1 MVEVKNIFKYYGKQ
15 RVLNGLS
22 LSISKGEI
30 VSVVGSSGSG
40 KTTLLRIL
48 SGLEIPEVGS
58 INLDDTV
65 VNSSDVFIPPEK
77 RNCSLVFQ
85 DYALFPNMTML
96 ENIYF
101 GEGSENNKKIVSE
114 LIQVTNIEK
123 ILNKYPHEC
132 SGGEQQRVALV
143 RSMATQP
150 NLILMDEPLSNLD
163 FHLKSKISLM
173 ISEIIKR
180 YSTTAIIVTH
190 DIMDA
195 MKISDRI
202 IVIDNGIIL
211 QDGSPKE
218 IYESPISKLVAR
230 YFGETNFIPLEL
242 FPESNHHI
250 VYSNYKEPLIHV
262 RPNQFQLFNL
272 ENSKGKLIIE
282 GKIKSV
288 KNIASDLHIL
298 LDCQD
303 IQPDIYL
310 ILSVEKEL
318 KIGQVIKVMA

>member
-48 SGLEIPEVGS
+48 SGLEIPESGS
-58 INLDDTV
+58 INLDDVV
-65 VNSSDVFIPPEK
+65 VNSSDIFVPPEK

-101 GEGSENNKKIVSE
+101 GEGSENNKEIVSE

-150 NLILMDEPLSNLD
+150 NVILMDEPLSNLD

-250 VYSNYKEPLIHV
+250 VYSNDKEPLIHV
-262 RPNQFQLFNL
+262 RPNQFQLFSR

-288 KNIASDLHIL
+288 KNIASELHIL
-298 LDCQD
+298 LDCQE

>member
-1 MVEVKNIFKYYGKQ
+1 MVEVENIFKYYGKQ

-48 SGLEIPEVGS
+48 SGLEIPESGS
-58 INLDDTV
+58 IKLDDAV
-65 VNSSDVFIPPEK
+65 VNRSDIFIPPEK

-101 GEGSENNKKIVSE
+101 GEGSENNEEIVSE
-114 LIQVTNIEK
+114 LIHVTNIEK

-150 NLILMDEPLSNLD
+150 NVILMDEPLSNLD

-250 VYSNYKEPLIHV
+250 VYSNDKEPLIHV

-272 ENSKGKLIIE
+272 ENSKGKIIIE

-318 KIGQVIKVMA
+318 KIGQIIKVMA

>member
-48 SGLEIPEVGS
+48 SGLEIPESGS
-58 INLDDTV
+58 INLDDAV
-65 VNSSDVFIPPEK
+65 VNSSDIFIPPEK

-85 DYALFPNMTML
+85 DYALFPNMTIR

-101 GEGSENNKKIVSE
+101 GEGSETNKEIVSE
-114 LIQVTNIEK
+114 LIHVTNIEK

-143 RSMATQP
+143 RSMVTQP
-150 NLILMDEPLSNLD
+150 NVILMDEPLSNLD

-250 VYSNYKEPLIHV
+250 VYSNNKEPLIHV
-262 RPNQFQLFNL
+262 RPNQFQLFNQ
-272 ENSKGKLIIE
+272 EKSKGKLIIE

>member
-48 SGLEIPEVGS
+48 SGLEIPESGS
-58 INLDDTV
+58 INLDDVV
-65 VNSSDVFIPPEK
+65 VNSSDIFIPPEK

-150 NLILMDEPLSNLD
+150 NVILMDEPLSNLD

-202 IVIDNGIIL
+202 IVIDNGIVL
-211 QDGSPKE
+211 QDESPKE

-250 VYSNYKEPLIHV
+250 VYSNDKEPLIHV
-262 RPNQFQLFNL
+262 RPNQFQLFSQ

>member
-15 RVLNGLS
+15 KVLNDIS
-22 LSISKGEI
+22 LNISKGEI
-30 VSVVGSSGSG
+30 VSIVGSSGSG

-48 SGLEIPEVGS
+48 SGLEIPESGN
-58 INLDDTV
+58 INLDEMV
-65 VNSSDVFIPPEK
+65 VNSSDVFITPEK

-101 GEGSENNKKIVSE
+101 GEGSENNKEIVSE
-114 LIQVTNIEK
+114 LIHATNIEK

-143 RSMATQP
+143 RSMANQP

-163 FHLKSKISLM
+163 FHLKSKISSI
-173 ISEIIKR
+173 ISDIIRR

-202 IVIDNGIIL
+202 IVIDNGIII
-211 QDGSPKE
+211 QDGPPKDIYDSPN
-218 IYESPISKLVAR
+218 SKMVAR
-230 YFGETNFIPLEL
+230 FFGETNFIPLEL
-242 FPESNHHI
+242 HPKSNHHI
-250 VYSNYKEPLIHV
+250 IYSNDEEPLIHV
-262 RPNQFQLFNL
+262 RPNQFQLFSQK
-272 ENSKGKLIIE
+272 NSKGKLIIQ

-288 KNIASDLHIL
+288 KNIASDLHML
-298 LDCQD
+298 LECQD
-303 IQPDIYL
+303 IQPDVHL
-310 ILSVEKEL
+310 ILSVDKNL
-318 KIGQVIKVMA
+318 RSGQILKVMA

>member
-1 MVEVKNIFKYYGKQ
+1 LVEVKNIFKYYGKQ

-48 SGLEIPEVGS
+48 SGLEIPESGS
-58 INLDDTV
+58 INLDDVV
-65 VNSSDVFIPPEK
+65 VNSSDIFIPPEK

-101 GEGSENNKKIVSE
+101 GENSENNKEIVSE
-114 LIQVTNIEK
+114 LIHVTNIEK

-150 NLILMDEPLSNLD
+150 NVILMDEPLSNLD

-230 YFGETNFIPLEL
+230 YFGETNFFPLEV

-250 VYSNYKEPLIHV
+250 VYLNDNKPFIHL
-262 RPNQFQLFNL
+262 RPNQFQLFSQK
-272 ENSKGKLIIE
+272 NSKGKLIIE

-288 KNIASDLHIL
+288 KNIASDLHIF

-303 IQPDIYL
+303 IQPDIYI

-318 KIGQVIKVMA
+318 KIGQVLKVMA

>member
-1 MVEVKNIFKYYGKQ
+1 
-15 RVLNGLS
+15 
-22 LSISKGEI
+22 
-30 VSVVGSSGSG
+30 
-40 KTTLLRIL
+40 
-48 SGLEIPEVGS
+48 
-58 INLDDTV
+58 
-65 VNSSDVFIPPEK
+65 
-77 RNCSLVFQ
+77 
-85 DYALFPNMTML
+85 
-96 ENIYF
+96 
-101 GEGSENNKKIVSE
+101 
-114 LIQVTNIEK
+114 
-123 ILNKYPHEC
+123 
-132 SGGEQQRVALV
+132 
-143 RSMATQP
+143 
-150 NLILMDEPLSNLD
+150 
-163 FHLKSKISLM
+163 M

-250 VYSNYKEPLIHV
+250 VYSNDKEPLIHV
-262 RPNQFQLFNL
+262 RPNRFKLFSQ

-318 KIGQVIKVMA
+318 KIGQIIKVMA

>member
-48 SGLEIPEVGS
+48 SGLEIPESGS
-58 INLDDTV
+58 INLDDAV
-65 VNSSDVFIPPEK
+65 VNSSDIFIPPEK

-85 DYALFPNMTML
+85 DYALFPNMTIR

-101 GEGSENNKKIVSE
+101 GEGSESNKKIVSE
-114 LIQVTNIEK
+114 LIHVTNIEK

-143 RSMATQP
+143 RSMVTQP
-150 NLILMDEPLSNLD
+150 NVILMDEPLSNLD

-250 VYSNYKEPLIHV
+250 VYSNNKEPLIHV
-262 RPNQFQLFNL
+262 RPNQFQLFNQ
-272 ENSKGKLIIE
+272 EKSKGKLIIE

-303 IQPDIYL
+303 VLPDIYL

-318 KIGQVIKVMA
+318 KIGQVIKVTA

>member
-15 RVLNGLS
+15 KVINGLS
-22 LSISKGEI
+22 LGIGKGEI
-30 VSVVGSSGSG
+30 VSIVGSSGSG

-48 SGLEIPEVGS
+48 SGLEIPESGK
-58 INLDDTV
+58 INLDDAV
-65 VNSSDVFIPPEK
+65 VYSSDIFIPPEK

-101 GEGSENNKKIVSE
+101 GEGSKNNREIVSE
-114 LIQVTNIEK
+114 LINVTNIEN

-143 RSMATQP
+143 RSMAPQP
-150 NLILMDEPLSNLD
+150 KLILMDEPLSNLD

-173 ISEIIKR
+173 ISDILRR
-180 YSTTAIIVTH
+180 YNTTAIIVTH

-202 IVIDNGIIL
+202 IVIDNGIII

-218 IYESPISKLVAR
+218 IYDSPNSKMVAR
-230 YFGETNFIPLEL
+230 FFGETNFIPLEL
-242 FPESNHHI
+242 HPESNHHI
-250 VYSNYKEPLIHV
+250 IRLDNEARLIHL
-262 RPNQFQLFNL
+262 RPNQFQLFSQT
-272 ENSKGKLIIE
+272 NSKGKLIIE

-298 LDCQD
+298 LECQY
-303 IQPDIYL
+303 IEPDIYM
-310 ILSVEKEL
+310 ILSVEKDL
-318 KIGQVIKVMA
+318 KIGQILKVMA

>member
-48 SGLEIPEVGS
+48 SGLEIPESGI
-58 INLDDTV
+58 INLDDVV
-65 VNSSDVFIPPEK
+65 VNSSDIFIPPEK

-101 GEGSENNKKIVSE
+101 GEGSENNKEIVSE

-150 NLILMDEPLSNLD
+150 NVILMDEPLSNLD

-173 ISEIIKR
+173 ISEIIRR
-180 YSTTAIIVTH
+180 YRTTAIIVTH

-230 YFGETNFIPLEL
+230 YFGETNFIPFEL

-250 VYSNYKEPLIHV
+250 VYSNDKEPLIHV
-262 RPNQFQLFNL
+262 RPNQFQLFSK

>member
-15 RVLNGLS
+15 RVLNDLS
-22 LSISKGEI
+22 LIISKGEI
-30 VSVVGSSGSG
+30 VSIVGGSGSG

-48 SGLEIPEVGS
+48 SGLEIPESGN
-58 INLDDTV
+58 INLDDMV

-101 GEGSENNKKIVSE
+101 GENSKNNKQVVSE
-114 LIQVTNIEK
+114 LIHITNIEN

-132 SGGEQQRVALV
+132 SGGEQQRVAIV
-143 RSMATQP
+143 RSMANQP

-163 FHLKSKISLM
+163 FHLKSKISSI
-173 ISEIIKR
+173 ISDIIRR

-202 IVIDNGIIL
+202 IVIDNGIII
-211 QDGSPKE
+211 QDGTPKE
-218 IYESPISKLVAR
+218 IYDSPNSKMVAR
-230 YFGETNFIPLEL
+230 FFGETNFVPLEL
-242 FPESNHHI
+242 HPKSNHHVI
-250 VYSNYKEPLIHV
+250 YSNDEEPLIHI
-262 RPNQFQLFNL
+262 RPNQFKLFSQK
-272 ENSKGKLIIE
+272 NSKGKLIIQ

-288 KNIASDLHIL
+288 KNIASELHML
-298 LDCQD
+298 LECQD
-303 IQPDIYL
+303 MQSDIHL
-310 ILSVEKEL
+310 ILSVDKDLRKGQIL
-318 KIGQVIKVMA
+318 KFMA

>member
-15 RVLNGLS
+15 KVLNDIS
-22 LSISKGEI
+22 LNISKGEI
-30 VSVVGSSGSG
+30 VSIVGSSGSG

-48 SGLEIPEVGS
+48 SGLEIPESGN
-58 INLDDTV
+58 INLDEMV
-65 VNSSDVFIPPEK
+65 VNSSDVFITPEK

-101 GEGSENNKKIVSE
+101 GENSKNNRQVVSE
-114 LIQVTNIEK
+114 LIHITNIEN

-143 RSMATQP
+143 RSMANQP

-163 FHLKSKISLM
+163 FHLKSKISSI
-173 ISEIIKR
+173 ISDIIRR

-202 IVIDNGIIL
+202 IVIDNGIII
-211 QDGSPKE
+211 QDGPPKDIYDSPN
-218 IYESPISKLVAR
+218 SKMVAR
-230 YFGETNFIPLEL
+230 FFGETNFIPLEL
-242 FPESNHHI
+242 HPKSNHHI
-250 VYSNYKEPLIHV
+250 IYSNDEEPLIHV
-262 RPNQFQLFNL
+262 RPNQFQLFSQK
-272 ENSKGKLIIE
+272 NSKGKLIIQ

-288 KNIASDLHIL
+288 KNIASDLHML
-298 LDCQD
+298 LECQD
-303 IQPDIYL
+303 IQPDVHL
-310 ILSVEKEL
+310 ILSVDKNL
-318 KIGQVIKVMA
+318 RSGQILKVMA

>member
-1 MVEVKNIFKYYGKQ
+1 MVEVKNIYKHYGKQ

-48 SGLEIPEVGS
+48 SGLEIPESGS
-58 INLDDTV
+58 IKLDDAV
-65 VNSSDVFIPPEK
+65 VNRSDIFIPPEK

-101 GEGSENNKKIVSE
+101 GKGSKNNKEVVSE
-114 LIQVTNIEK
+114 LIRVTNIK
-123 ILNKYPHEC
+123 NILNKYPHEC
-132 SGGEQQRVALV
+132 SGGEQQRIALV

-173 ISEIIKR
+173 ISDIIKR
-180 YSTTAIIVTH
+180 YNTTAIIVTH

-202 IVIDNGIIL
+202 IVINNGIII

-218 IYESPISKLVAR
+218 IYDSPNSKLVAR
-230 YFGETNFIPLEL
+230 YFGETNFIPLAL
-242 FPESNHHI
+242 HPESNHHTI
-250 VYSNYKEPLIHV
+250 HSNDEEPLIHV
-262 RPNQFQLFNL
+262 RPNQFQLFNQK
-272 ENSKGKLIIE
+272 NSKGKLIIE

-288 KNIASDLHIL
+288 KNIASDLHIYL
-298 LDCQD
+298 ECQY
-303 IQPDIYL
+303 IQHDVHL
-310 ILSVEKEL
+310 ILAVEKDL
-318 KIGQVIKVMA
+318 KIGQVLKVMA

>member
-15 RVLNGLS
+15 KVLNDIS
-22 LSISKGEI
+22 FNISKGEI
-30 VSVVGSSGSG
+30 VSIVGSSGSG

-48 SGLEIPEVGS
+48 SGLEIPESGN
-58 INLDDTV
+58 INLDDMI

-101 GEGSENNKKIVSE
+101 GENSKNNRQVVSE
-114 LIQVTNIEK
+114 LIHITNIEN

-143 RSMATQP
+143 RSMANQP

-163 FHLKSKISLM
+163 FHLKSKISSI
-173 ISEIIKR
+173 ISDIIRR

-202 IVIDNGIIL
+202 IVIDNGIII
-211 QDGSPKE
+211 QDGTPKE
-218 IYESPISKLVAR
+218 IYDSPNSKMVAR
-230 YFGETNFIPLEL
+230 FFGETNFVPLKL
-242 FPESNHHI
+242 HPKSNHHI
-250 VYSNYKEPLIHV
+250 IYSNDEGPLIHI
-262 RPNQFQLFNL
+262 RPNQFQLFSQK
-272 ENSKGKLIIE
+272 NSKGKLIIQ

-288 KNIASDLHIL
+288 KNIASDLHML
-298 LDCQD
+298 LECQD
-303 IQPDIYL
+303 MQSDIHL
-310 ILSVEKEL
+310 ILSVDKDLRKGQIL
-318 KIGQVIKVMA
+318 KFMA